1 MTEVCDAPPHRDVM
15 VSRAP
20 VVAAYVY
27 GVLAAAG
34 LAHFLLGIPIQ
45 LTDSF
50 GNILKLD
57 MSWGR
62 LLHAEFTQRS
72 YLRPLLWADLKLVY
86 DASGGEYFAWF
97 RGVHVVQVFALV
109 LLYVRLVRPRTWH
122 DAAFVPLGLAV
133 LLGSHTF
140 QGTVTEAFPI
150 NTFMTILLCCLAAA
164 NVALAVPRW
173 WNDVLAVVLFV
184 TAALTVESGLIVW
197 VVFAG
202 AALAGA
208 RGVSRVGLALLAALL
223 VGYFVL
229 RFPVLH
235 IGGPGLIERASGYGF
250 HTLEPAELVNRFGPN
265 PIGFYVYNIATSA
278 LSVLFAEPRAG
289 TFPLIR
295 GIMQGDPNPALLV
308 NVIAS
313 TCGTLLIV
321 GFIVERWRAWRRREF
336 EREDQLTV
344 LFLAVLAANAVIS
357 YPYTKDS
364 IMSPAGLFFSVAV
377 YVAARRVLLRWVH
390 HARTAVAAAAL
401 VLCLT
406 LAATWAIRSIGTH
419 VKLRT
424 SADSVRRE
432 WIDAERRLS
441 RKRVRLN
448 DRDRGMLHHLR
459 FDAIYGHPVP
469 PPLPLAVVSLFD
481 GD

>member
-1 MTEVCDAPPHRDVM
+1 MTEVRDAPADRGVM
-15 VSRAP
+15 VSRAA

-27 GVLAAAG
+27 AVLVAAG

-50 GNILKLD
+50 GNMLKLD
-57 MSWGR
+57 MPWGE
-62 LLHAEFTQRS
+62 LMHGEFSQRA
-72 YLRPLLWADLKLVY
+72 YLRPFLWADLKLVY
-86 DASGGEYFAWF
+86 DASGGNYFAWF

-140 QGTVTEAFPI
+140 QGTVTEAFPV
-150 NTFMTILLCCLAAA
+150 NTFMTVLLCCVTAA
-164 NVALAVPRW
+164 NLALATPRW
-173 WNDVLAVVLFV
+173 WIDVLALVLFV
-184 TAALTVESGLIVW
+184 VAALTVESGLIVW
-197 VVFAG
+197 VVFTG

-235 IGGPGLIERASGYGF
+235 IGAPGLIERASGYGF
-250 HTLEPAELVNRFGPN
+250 HALEPAELVSTFGPN
-265 PIGFYVYNIATSA
+265 PIGFYLYNIVTSA

-289 TFPLIR
+289 MFRLIH
-295 GIMQGDPNPALLV
+295 GITQGNPNPALLV

-313 TCGTLLIV
+313 TCGTLLIA
-321 GFIVERWRAWRRREF
+321 GFIVERWRAWWRREF
-336 EREDQLTV
+336 DREDQLIV
-344 LFLAVLAANAVIS
+344 LFVAVLAANAVIS

-364 IMSPAGLFFSVAV
+364 IMSPAGLFFAVAV
-377 YVAARRVLLRWVH
+377 YVAARRVLPRWVH
-390 HARTAVAAAAL
+390 HVRTPVAAGAL

-406 LAATWAIRSIGTH
+406 LASTWAIRSIGIH
-419 VKLRT
+419 VRLRT
-424 SADSVRRE
+424 YADSVRRE
-432 WIDAERRLS
+432 WIEAESRLS
-441 RKRVRLN
+441 REGVRLN
-448 DRDRGMLHHLR
+448 DRDRALLHHLR
-459 FDAIYGHPVP
+459 FDAIYARPVP
-469 PPLPLAVVSLFD
+469 PHLPLARLSLFD
-481 GD
+481 ED